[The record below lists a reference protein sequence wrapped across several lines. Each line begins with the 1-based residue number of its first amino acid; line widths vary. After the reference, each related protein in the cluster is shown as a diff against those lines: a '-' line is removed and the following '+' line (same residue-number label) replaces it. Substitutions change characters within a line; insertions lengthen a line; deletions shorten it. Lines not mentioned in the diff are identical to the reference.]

1 MRITPTVLLV
11 EICLALALLLVLVL
25 LSGRRVRGPVL
36 SAYAVRVGLSYV
48 HSHLVPLPD
57 SQFDAVAFE
66 ELAWIWARDGICL
79 DDLTTGSGLYPWIG
93 SCVYLVVGR
102 SPLVLQILNAFFG
115 TLIII
120 MAARTARLLAPGR
133 GCDRMVAWMLA
144 LYPSLVL
151 YSSITMR
158 EVAVVLPAV
167 VSGYC
172 LVRWSSLG
180 GYRYAAWSVLWM
192 VVSQLFHTGMIAV
205 TCATVAVIG
214 YVTLR
219 EHWSGLARVHIRVVD
234 AWAVAAS
241 IGLLCAISIAAAI
254 MISEGYGLDKILR
267 LREVDPVEALRAWQ
281 RQVARGR
288 ASYLEGVQPRSWI
301 EVFSQI
307 PVRLVYF
314 LGSPFAWS
322 VSSVRDLWGA
332 IDGAVL
338 VVLTVYVAI
347 YAIRGREGK
356 KAGYLRVGLV
366 LFAGLV
372 GFAVVTSNYGTA
384 FRHRAKFVPALVML
398 YACSRAERRVKGHG
412 AVVVATGDRRVVP

>member
-11 EICLALALLLVLVL
+11 EICLALALALLLVLVL
-25 LSGRRVRGPVL
+25 LSGRRVRGAVL
-36 SAYAVRVGLSYV
+36 SAYGVRVGLSYV

-66 ELAWIWARDGICL
+66 ELAWTWARDGICL

-219 EHWSGLARVHIRVVD
+219 EHLERAGARSHKGGRCVGGSGVNR
-234 AWAVAAS
+234 
-241 IGLLCAISIAAAI
+241 
-254 MISEGYGLDKILR
+254 
-267 LREVDPVEALRAWQ
+267 
-281 RQVARGR
+281 
-288 ASYLEGVQPRSWI
+288 
-301 EVFSQI
+301 
-307 PVRLVYF
+307 
-314 LGSPFAWS
+314 
-322 VSSVRDLWGA
+322 SSVCDINRG
-332 IDGAVL
+332 IDHDFGGVW
-338 VVLTVYVAI
+338 
-347 YAIRGREGK
+347 
-356 KAGYLRVGLV
+356 
-366 LFAGLV
+366 
-372 GFAVVTSNYGTA
+372 
-384 FRHRAKFVPALVML
+384 
-398 YACSRAERRVKGHG
+398 
-412 AVVVATGDRRVVP
+412 TG